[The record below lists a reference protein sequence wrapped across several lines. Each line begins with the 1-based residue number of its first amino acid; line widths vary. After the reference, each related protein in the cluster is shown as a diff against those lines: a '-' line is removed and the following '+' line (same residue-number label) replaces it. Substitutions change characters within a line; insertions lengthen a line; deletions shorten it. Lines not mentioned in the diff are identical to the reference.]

1 MIGSGAVKKRPSS
14 ASMQLTSAT
23 YALDKIHQAD
33 CIEAMAKLP
42 EKSMDMIFADPP
54 YNLQLQGEL
63 RRPDD
68 SQVEGVTEEWDQFSS
83 FQAYDDFTCSWLK
96 ACRRLLK
103 DEGTIWVIG
112 SYHNIFRVGFIM
124 MDLGFWILNDVIWHK
139 TNPMPN
145 FRGTRFQSATET
157 MIWAKKSIGQKKY
170 YFNYRAMKNLNDD
183 KQMQNVW
190 HIPICQGGERQKING
205 RKAHPTQKPE
215 QLLYRVIAAATKPG
229 HIILDPFIGTGTTA
243 VVAKKMARRFIGFE
257 QDAHYVEIAR
267 QRLSSVHIDPASIEL
282 LETRNRRDQPRV
294 KFGAL
299 IESGL
304 LSIGQRLYCQNGR
317 YEASV
322 KADGT
327 LLTSEG
333 ILSIHRAAAKL
344 QGKTSSNGWDFW
356 HIRHLDGNL
365 YSIDQLRQS
374 YLARQLTLPGM

>member
-1 MIGSGAVKKRPSS
+1 MKIA
-14 ASMQLTSAT
+14 SAT
-23 YALDKIHQAD
+23 YMLDHIYHAD
-33 CIEAMAKLP
+33 CIEAMAQLS
-42 EKSMDMIFADPP
+42 EKSIDMIFADPP

-68 SQVEGVTEEWDQFSS
+68 SQVEGVTADWDQFSS
-83 FQAYDDFTCSWLK
+83 FQEYDDFTRSWLK

-103 DEGTIWVIG
+103 DQGTIWVIG

-124 MDLGFWILNDVIWHK
+124 MELGFWILNDVIWHK

-157 MIWAKKSIGQKKY
+157 MIWAKKSTAQKKY
-170 YFNYRAMKNLNDD
+170 YFNYHAMKNLNED

-190 HIPICQGGERQKING
+190 HIPICQGEERQKING
-205 RKAHPTQKPE
+205 RKVHPTQKPE

-229 HIILDPFIGTGTTA
+229 HVILDPFMGTGTTA

-257 QDAHYVEIAR
+257 QDVNYVEIAK
-267 QRLSSVHIDPASIEL
+267 QRLNSMRIDPAAIEL
-282 LETRNRRDQPRV
+282 FETRNRRDQPRV
-294 KFGAL
+294 KFGSL

-304 LSIGQRLYCQNGR
+304 LRIGQILHGQNGQF
-317 YEASV
+317 EASV

-333 ILSIHRAAAKL
+333 VFSIHQAAAKL
-344 QGKTSSNGWDFW
+344 QGKTSCNGWDFW
-356 HIRHLDGNL
+356 HIRQPDGHLS
-365 YSIDQLRQS
+365 SIDQLRQR